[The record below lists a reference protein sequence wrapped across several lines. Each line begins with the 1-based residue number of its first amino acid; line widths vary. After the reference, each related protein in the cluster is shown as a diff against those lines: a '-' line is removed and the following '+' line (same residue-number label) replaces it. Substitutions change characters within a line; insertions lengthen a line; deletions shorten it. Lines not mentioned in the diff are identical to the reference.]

1 MTHYL
6 NNMKYTKNK
15 PTIYKISGYL
25 VDFVGGGDSDTVMQD
40 ICEGLFMSPRHLH
53 IVEKDLNVDDVKIRN
68 DHCDL
73 AECEKYFKGN
83 DGWSTD
89 IKRSANIRPGQKYKH
104 FKGKIIEIVCVSQ
117 DTEMPGQFVVVYKD
131 KDGYLWHRPL
141 GMFLSEVD
149 HVKYPEIKQKWRF
162 EEV

>member
-25 VDFVGGGDSDTVMQD
+25 VDFVGGENSDTVMQD

-53 IVEKDLNVDDVKIRN
+53 IVEKDLNVDDVKQER
-68 DHCDL
+68 HCDL

-89 IKRSANIRPGQKYKH
+89 IKRGAKYTSRTKVQA
-104 FKGKIIEIVCVSQ
+104 F
-117 DTEMPGQFVVVYKD
+117 
-131 KDGYLWHRPL
+131 
-141 GMFLSEVD
+141 
-149 HVKYPEIKQKWRF
+149 
-162 EEV
+162 